1 MPLDHALGSPSW
13 FELAT
18 TDQSAAKRF
27 YEAVFGWKAKDN
39 ALPDGSVYTIF
50 ELGGREVAACYT
62 MMPEQAQAMRP
73 AWGVYFRVADADA
86 AAAGV
91 RAGGGQVI
99 TEPFEVMEH
108 LRMAVCADPEG
119 AMFSLHQARAHK
131 GVAAIRE
138 NNAINWVELATRD
151 IDKAE
156 AFYRSL
162 FGWETEDFPAGPTR
176 YLLYGSRDAKWG
188 GLLQMTPEWGDM
200 PSHWSIYVQVED
212 VDATIARATAA
223 GGSVCVPPFD
233 IPKVGR
239 IARIDD
245 PSGAGFYLIAPNPN

>member
-1 MPLDHALGSPSW
+1 MHPGHALGSPSW

-18 TDQSAAKRF
+18 TDQAAAKRF
-27 YEAVFGWKAKDN
+27 YEAVFGWKAIDSPM
-39 ALPDGSVYTIF
+39 PDGSAYTIF
-50 ELGGREVAACYT
+50 ALDGREVAACYT
-62 MMPEQAQAMRP
+62 MMPEQAQALRP
-73 AWGVYFRVADADA
+73 NWGVYFRVDDADA
-86 AAAGV
+86 VAARV

-99 TEPFEVMEH
+99 TEPFEVLEH

-119 AMFSLHQARAHK
+119 AMFSLHQPRAHP

-138 NNAINWVELATRD
+138 DNAVNWVELATRD
-151 IDKAE
+151 IDRADS
-156 AFYRSL
+156 FYRSL

-176 YLLYGSRDAKWG
+176 YRLYGSREAKWG

-200 PSHWSIYVQVED
+200 PSHWSIYVQTDD
-212 VDATIARATAA
+212 VDAAIARATGA
-223 GGSVCVPPFD
+223 GGSVCVPPFA

-245 PSGAGFYLIAPNPN
+245 PSGAGLYLIAPDPN

>member
-1 MPLDHALGSPSW
+1 
-13 FELAT
+13 
-18 TDQSAAKRF
+18 
-27 YEAVFGWKAKDN
+27 
-39 ALPDGSVYTIF
+39 
-50 ELGGREVAACYT
+50 
-62 MMPEQAQAMRP
+62 
-73 AWGVYFRVADADA
+73 
-86 AAAGV
+86 
-91 RAGGGQVI
+91 
-99 TEPFEVMEH
+99 
-108 LRMAVCADPEG
+108 MAVCADPEG

-138 NNAINWVELATRD
+138 NNAINWVELATRE

-212 VDATIARATAA
+212 VDATIARAAAA